1 MKSLLSSSRPIFLS
15 TLVLFD
21 VETTGLPSANF
32 KPEITELCMLASS
45 RFNLETATE
54 EPRVENKLTLCF
66 NPTRTISSIAS
77 KISGLNADNLFHQKD
92 FDSSAVDLIQLFLNR
107 LDSPVCLIAHNG
119 LRFDFPLL
127 KAQIMSVKGKN
138 YNLNDC
144 TNAPII
150 CTDTLHLFREFASQL
165 SGTNSDDSGFIS
177 TDDQSASPVPISHS
191 SPKKLANTTTTTTT
205 NKHSFHLADVYE
217 RVFGEKHKNAHS
229 AEGDCRAMLRLIQYL
244 GSPAIDWL
252 QSHYQNFNSLAPMYT
267 LPASNSSRLSLSS
280 SIFPYQRT
288 TQSYLDSRVD
298 NTTSLFDDLQL
309 E

>member
-1 MKSLLSSSRPIFLS
+1 MKLSSLGSSRPLFLS

-32 KPEITELCMLASS
+32 NPEITELCMLASS
-45 RFNLETATE
+45 RFNLENATG

-77 KISGLNADNLFHQKD
+77 KISGLNSDNLFHQKD
-92 FDSSAVDLIQLFLNR
+92 FDSSAVDLIHLFLNR
-107 LDSPVCLIAHNG
+107 LDTPICLIAHNG

-127 KAQIMSVKGKN
+127 RAQILNVKGKN
-138 YNLNDC
+138 YSLNDC
-144 TNAPII
+144 TNGPIV

-165 SGTNSDDSGFIS
+165 AGTNSDDSGFIS
-177 TDDQSASPVPISHS
+177 TDDQSSTPVPVSHS
-191 SPKKLANTTTTTTT
+191 SPKKPITTT
-205 NKHSFHLADVYE
+205 NKHSFHLADVHE
-217 RVFGEKHKNAHS
+217 RVFGDKHKNAHS

-252 QSHYQNFNSLAPMYT
+252 QSHYLNFNSVTPMYN
-267 LPASNSSRLSLSS
+267 LPSANTSRLSSS
-280 SIFPYQRT
+280 LFPYQRT
-288 TQSYLDSRVD
+288 TKMYSDVCLHD
-298 NTTSLFDDLQL
+298 TTSLFDDLQL

>member
-1 MKSLLSSSRPIFLS
+1 M
-15 TLVLFD
+15 FD

-77 KISGLNADNLFHQKD
+77 KISGKCLYT
-92 FDSSAVDLIQLFLNR
+92 AVDLIQLFLNR

-191 SPKKLANTTTTTTT
+191 SPKKLANTTTT